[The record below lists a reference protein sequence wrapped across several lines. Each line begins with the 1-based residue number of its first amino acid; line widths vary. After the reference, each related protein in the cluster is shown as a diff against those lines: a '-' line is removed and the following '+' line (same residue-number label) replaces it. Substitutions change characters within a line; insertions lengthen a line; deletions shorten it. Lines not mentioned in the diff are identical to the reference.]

1 MTTLTLD
8 SPTRHE
14 PGEVTVLLS
23 RPTTAHQAASPLSP
37 LSPQNPPDAISQCVQ
52 TALVG
57 AQIDRQIERRTETR
71 HPYPY
76 PIHMTPVDR
85 TGRPLLDDT
94 FVVVGKHLSNH
105 GVDFYFAQPLEWS
118 RVIASF
124 PLRDGRMIG
133 LLMDL
138 TWCRFSRHGWY
149 DNGGRF
155 VSVVD
160 SPLSSSAAA

>member
-8 SPTRHE
+8 CAPPLTGYSRQQTGLPAEADPPR
-14 PGEVTVLLS
+14 VLLE
-23 RPTTAHQAASPLSP
+23 RPKDLIAQ
-37 LSPQNPPDAISQCVQ
+37 QVQ
-52 TALVG
+52 LALAG
-57 AQIDRQIERRTETR
+57 AMAERQVERRTETR

-76 PIHMTPVDR
+76 PIHMTPLDR
-85 TGRPLLDDT
+85 EGKPQLADT

-105 GVDFYFAQPLEWS
+105 GADFYYAHPVEWS

-124 PLRDGRMIG
+124 PLQGGNWIG
-133 LLMDL
+133 MVLEL

-155 VSVVD
+155 VGTVA
-160 SPLSSSAAA
+160 SPLG